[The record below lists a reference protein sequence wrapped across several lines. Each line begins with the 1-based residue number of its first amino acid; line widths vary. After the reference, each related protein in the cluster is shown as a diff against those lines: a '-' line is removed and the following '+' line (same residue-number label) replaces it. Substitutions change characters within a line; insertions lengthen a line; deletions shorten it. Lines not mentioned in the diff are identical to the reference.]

1 MYNKGMKDLLYL
13 FWTFFKIGITTFG
26 GGYAMVPIIR
36 EKVVEKEKWMS
47 EEEFMDTIAICES
60 TPGPIAINM
69 ATYVGYKNKK
79 FLGSLFATLGVA
91 LPSFIIILIISLF
104 FERLLDNEY
113 FFAAVYGIKVCVI
126 FLILKAGLKMLKQI
140 DKKIIPI
147 LVFALTLIISVSFE
161 LYEVNF
167 SSIFIIL
174 IGGLIGF
181 ITGLI
186 QLKKEKEVNK

>member
-1 MYNKGMKDLLYL
+1 MKELLYL

-26 GGYAMVPIIR
+26 GGYAMGPIIR

-47 EEEFMDTIAICES
+47 EEEFVDTIAICES

-69 ATYVGYKNKK
+69 ATYIGYKNKK
-79 FLGSLFATLGVA
+79 FWGSLFATIGVI
-91 LPSFIIILIISLF
+91 LPSFVIILIISLF
-104 FERLLDNEY
+104 FERLLENEY
-113 FFAAVYGIKVCVI
+113 FFAAVSGIKACIV
-126 FLILKAGLKMLKQI
+126 FLILKAGIKMLKLI
-140 DKKIIPI
+140 DKKVVPI
-147 LVFALTLIISVSFE
+147 LVFILTTAISISIEF
-161 LYEVNF
+161 YDINF

-186 QLKKEKEVNK
+186 ELKKEKEVKK